1 MPATLK
7 EIESFSRFASQ
18 RLKQGES
25 LPSLEECLRQWR
37 AESELRE
44 TVSEIEQSLDDVTH
58 GRVKPVDQAF
68 DDVRR
73 RLGWKS

>member
-1 MPATLK
+1 MPATLQ

-18 RLKQGES
+18 RLKHGES
-25 LPSLEECLRQWR
+25 MPSLEECLRQWR
-37 AESELRE
+37 AEFELRE
-44 TVSEIEQSLDDVTH
+44 TVTEIEQSLNDVAH